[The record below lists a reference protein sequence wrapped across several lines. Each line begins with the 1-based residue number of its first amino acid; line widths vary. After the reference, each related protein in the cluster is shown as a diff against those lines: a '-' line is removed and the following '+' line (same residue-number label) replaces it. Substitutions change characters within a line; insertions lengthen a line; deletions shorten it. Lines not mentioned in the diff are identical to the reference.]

1 MKRYKKIIALLT
13 ALLIALGCTGCAG
26 TDTASPQNTQ
36 FVSTEGKDVMRA
48 AQADDVFSLNS
59 NSKYSFNPF
68 IATNLSNQLVCDLVY
83 ENMVEVD
90 NNFEV
95 IPNLITDWRHSDDS
109 KTWTLTIAEGHVF
122 HDGTPVTA
130 KDIRYSLDK
139 AINADRFLGRF
150 ASYQGAY
157 VASDTQVVVSLG
169 IGDGQLIKLLN
180 IPVIKYGT
188 YAEKYPIGSGP
199 YTYNEDHTEL
209 HAYEGYSTEYASYSS
224 LPVDVIYIKEYPAQE
239 EIISAFEDAYID
251 VTVNDP
257 SSYTN
262 LGYASAN
269 EIRSFAT
276 TNMHYIAFNENN
288 MLGRYN
294 AFRYA
299 MNFAFDRAYFEELLN
314 GNAAASTVPMYPTCS
329 AYPQQLAD
337 SLQYSLEKCKKVL
350 EGAGVQDYDQDGYL
364 EYMSGSAQEIELNFL
379 VCSDSSAKAGV
390 ANRFVED
397 MASIG
402 IVVTL
407 TQLPWDDYIKALQ
420 EGEFDMYYGEIKL
433 RNNFDLTEL
442 LDPDNKYDEKK
453 HPKGINYTGITDKG
467 YVSYLNEYLAAGDVE
482 RNYKYNQ
489 FCAYLTENSPIIT
502 IGFEKQQVITHRGCV
517 KGVDANAGNPLY
529 NFQNWEI
536 ILGSDA

>member
-407 TQLPWDDYIKALQ
+407 TQLPWDDYIEALQ
-420 EGEFDMYYGEIKL
+420 KGEFDMYYGEIKL

>member
-90 NNFEV
+90 NSFEV

-169 IGDGQLIKLLN
+169 IGDGQFIKLLN

>member
-199 YTYNEDHTEL
+199 YTYNEEHTEL

-407 TQLPWDDYIKALQ
+407 TQLPWDDYIEALQ
-420 EGEFDMYYGEIKL
+420 KGEFDMYYGEIKL

-536 ILGSDA
+536 ILGSDS

>member
-350 EGAGVQDYDQDGYL
+350 EGAGVQDYDQDGDL

-407 TQLPWDDYIKALQ
+407 TQLPWDDYIEALQ
-420 EGEFDMYYGEIKL
+420 KGEFDMYYGEIKL

>member
-122 HDGTPVTA
+122 HDGSPVTA

-420 EGEFDMYYGEIKL
+420 KGEFDMYYGEIKL

>member
-122 HDGTPVTA
+122 HDGSPVTA

-407 TQLPWDDYIKALQ
+407 TQLPWDDYIEALQ
-420 EGEFDMYYGEIKL
+420 KGEFDMYYGEIKL

>member
-169 IGDGQLIKLLN
+169 IGDGQFIKLLN

>member
-420 EGEFDMYYGEIKL
+420 KGEFDMYYGEIKL